1 MFEDFLADKAET
13 KFKFIPTSIVLMI
26 MSQRLGDYLSE
37 YIKGRVGVFKKYLLA
52 ALDNKDQSIW
62 YLEASSGMMIP
73 SADLKNCELLRD
85 AQLFREDLKVSRNGR
100 NTYKLYYLT
109 DLGKKLAEELKAES
123 LLSEDQERLLSPA
136 TYLSQ

>member
-1 MFEDFLADKAET
+1 
-13 KFKFIPTSIVLMI
+13 